1 MSMDR
6 TDQYPEVGGEE
17 SGLVPPQGHKGEWP
31 KKIRTLTAVEL
42 DRLTIDGDGR
52 FYWDGKL
59 VNYVAPQQ
67 QNQGPEIKPVDLD
80 ALSIIDRAAAEL
92 SGHKTE
98 QQQTTTDGAAP
109 GEHQHQ
115 VEHTY
120 TPVTMTSVTEVTH
133 AAPVAMPTFAPAYVR
148 PDKVRLSLSPL
159 QSLGAILV
167 VLGFLVGV
175 AGVAASGF
183 VAAHEWGCKAGMVK
197 SYCPP
202 PPPAPKEPPPR
213 ADIPA

>member
-1 MSMDR
+1 MDR
-6 TDQYPEVGGEE
+6 TDQYPEVVGEE
-17 SGLVPPQGHKGEWP
+17 SGLVPPLGHKGEWP

-67 QNQGPEIKPVDLD
+67 HQGSEIKPVDLD
-80 ALSIIDRAAAEL
+80 AMAIMDRAAAEL
-92 SGHKTE
+92 SGHKFE
-98 QQQTTTDGAAP
+98 QQTDGTALA
-109 GEHQHQ
+109 EHQHH
-115 VEHTY
+115 VEQTY
-120 TPVTMTSVTEVTH
+120 TPVTVSSVTH
-133 AAPVAMPTFAPAYVR
+133 AAPVAMPTFAPGYGR
-148 PDKVRLSLSPL
+148 PEKVRLSLSPL
-159 QSLGAILV
+159 QSIGAILV

>member
-1 MSMDR
+1 MDR

-52 FYWDGKL
+52 FYWDDKL
-59 VNYVAPQQ
+59 VNYVAPH
-67 QNQGPEIKPVDLD
+67 QGEPKPDDLD
-80 ALSIIDRAAAEL
+80 ALTILDRAAAEL
-92 SGHKTE
+92 SGQKTDQPATE
-98 QQQTTTDGAAP
+98 QQQV
-109 GEHQHQ
+109 EHQHH
-115 VEHTY
+115 VEHAY
-120 TPVTMTSVTEVTH
+120 TPVAIAPVASSVTELTH
-133 AAPVAMPTFAPAYVR
+133 ATPVAMPMLTPAYVR
-148 PDKVRLSLSPL
+148 PDKVRVSLSPL
-159 QSLGAILV
+159 QSIAAVLV
-167 VLGFLVGV
+167 VLGFLIGV

>member
-67 QNQGPEIKPVDLD
+67 HQGPEIKPVDLD

-98 QQQTTTDGAAP
+98 QQQTTADGATP
-109 GEHQHQ
+109 GEHQHH
-115 VEHTY
+115 VEHSY
-120 TPVTMTSVTEVTH
+120 TPVTMASVTEVTH

-159 QSLGAILV
+159 QSIGAILV